1 MHFSVLPP
9 EINSLRMFTGVGSGP
24 MWVAA
29 MAWEGLAAEL
39 GSSADSFS
47 SVISG
52 MAGQSWQGAASAAMT
67 SIAIPYAGWLNTAAA
82 QAAEAA
88 AQAKTVVSAFEAAQA
103 AMVHPLAVAANR
115 NQFVQLVSSNLF
127 GQNAPAIADTEADYE
142 QMWAQ
147 DVSAMVGYH
156 SGASA
161 AVSALSSW
169 QQTLQGLPGLGQAVT
184 PAVSLPALNTGLG
197 NNGV

>member
-9 EINSLRMFTGVGSGP
+9 EINSLRMFTGAGSGP

-29 MAWEGLAAEL
+29 VAWEGLAGE
-39 GSSADSFS
+39 
-47 SVISG
+47 
-52 MAGQSWQGAASAAMT
+52 SWQGAASAPMT

-127 GQNAPAIADTEADYE
+127 GQNAPA
-142 QMWAQ
+142 
-147 DVSAMVGYH
+147 
-156 SGASA
+156 
-161 AVSALSSW
+161 
-169 QQTLQGLPGLGQAVT
+169 
-184 PAVSLPALNTGLG
+184 
-197 NNGV
+197 